1 MSCTIMHSDRKGP
14 TGVELH
20 LAPDEMVVSKAD
32 LHGRITYANSAFCRI
47 SGYAEE
53 ELVGS
58 QHNLIR
64 HPAMP
69 ACMFELLW
77 RRLKEQ
83 REVFAY
89 ILNLAKQGEH
99 YWVFAH
105 ITPSFDA
112 NGAVVGYH
120 SNRRAPH
127 DDALA
132 KVQAL
137 YSELRSEEL
146 RHDDRAAGMRAS
158 ADLLSKRLRAIGVTY
173 EQFVFSLSANT
184 RLSSTE

>member
-1 MSCTIMHSDRKGP
+1 MHPDRKGP
-14 TGVELH
+14 TGVEVR

-32 LHGRITYANSAFCRI
+32 LHGRITYANSGFCKI
-47 SGYAEE
+47 SKYSES
-53 ELVGS
+53 ELIGS

-64 HPAMP
+64 HPDMP

-77 RRLKEQ
+77 RRLKDR

-89 ILNLAKQGEH
+89 ILNLSKQGEH

-105 ITPSFDA
+105 VTPSFGA
-112 NGAVVGYH
+112 NGSVVGYH

-127 DDALA
+127 DDALP
-132 KVQAL
+132 KVKAL
-137 YSELRSEEL
+137 YAELRSAEFS
-146 RHDDRAAGMRAS
+146 HDDRTAGIRAS
-158 ADLLSKRLRAIGVTY
+158 ADLLGKRLRAIGVTY

>member
-1 MSCTIMHSDRKGP
+1 MHPDRKGP
-14 TGVELH
+14 TGVEVH

-32 LHGRITYANSAFCRI
+32 LLGRITYANSGFCKV
-47 SGYAEE
+47 SGYAED
-53 ELVGS
+53 ELIGS

-77 RRLKEQ
+77 RRLKDR

-105 ITPSFDA
+105 VTPSFDA
-112 NGAVVGYH
+112 TGAVVGYH

-132 KVQAL
+132 KVKAL
-137 YSELRSEEL
+137 YAELRSAEL
-146 RHDDRAAGMRAS
+146 CHEDRTAGLRAS
-158 ADLLSKRLRAIGVTY
+158 ADLLAKHLRALGVTY